1 MRKGAIL
8 KSSIELIYQI
18 VENKKKPKVEI
29 KNYFKSN
36 RFVGAKDKRL
46 IQEIVF
52 KYLKNYFT
60 LKKICK
66 TNEKFQVEINGDF
79 YDCSIIKQ
87 PLYDPKGIKMRS

>member
-66 TNEKFQVEINGDF
+66 TNFIKF
-79 YDCSIIKQ
+79 SIRNSI
-87 PLYDPKGIKMRS
+87 LYYYFSEN